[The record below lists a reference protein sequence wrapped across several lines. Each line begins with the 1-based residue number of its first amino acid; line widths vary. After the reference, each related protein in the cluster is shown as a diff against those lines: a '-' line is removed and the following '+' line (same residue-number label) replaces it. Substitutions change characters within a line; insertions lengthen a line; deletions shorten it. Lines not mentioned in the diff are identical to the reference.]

1 MFVACAALLVALGGT
16 SIAAV
21 KVLVPRNSVGSAQVI
36 DYSLLARDF
45 RTLPRGPR
53 GLAGPPGPAGP
64 TGPAGAAG
72 AAGPAGPPGP
82 TNTGATLAL
91 KATGS
96 NDVSTTSSTG
106 YTDLAST
113 SIEVPA
119 GSTATLV
126 ATFSAESACYGA
138 ASFCGVRVTVDG
150 NEMTPVVGTDF
161 AFDSSDSDTETSSS
175 WESHALVRH
184 ATGVAAGNHTVTV
197 QYRVSNGGATFR
209 IDDWDLAVVA
219 YKQ

>member
-53 GLAGPPGPAGP
+53 GL
-64 TGPAGAAG
+64 
-72 AAGPAGPPGP
+72 AGPPGP